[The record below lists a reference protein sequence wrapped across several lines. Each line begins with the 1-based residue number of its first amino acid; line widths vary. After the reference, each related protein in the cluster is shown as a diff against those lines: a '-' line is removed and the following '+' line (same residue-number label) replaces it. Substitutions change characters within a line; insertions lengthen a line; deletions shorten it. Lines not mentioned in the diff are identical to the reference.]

1 MNNLMQHRRSS
12 GSPII
17 LLIIIFLAVA
27 GGVSSGF
34 ALSKTRPI
42 SLSSNKVVKVD
53 TATEV
58 GIKDA
63 KTFRDSVSGTLEK
76 GGIEGEGTHHLVR
89 TGGES
94 QWVYLTSSVVDL
106 DQFVGKKV
114 KVYGE
119 TFAGKS
125 AGWLM
130 DVGRVELE

>member
-1 MNNLMQHRRSS
+1 MQHRRSS